1 MMLHKTISKFNLF
14 QIKSIDS
21 WMCFFEVLQI
31 NICEMLQQETEKST
45 FRVNFQIG
53 FDFITT
59 MILQNTIKFFQIQLV
74 SNWKFE

>member
-1 MMLHKTISKFNLF
+1 MILQNTIFKFNLF
-14 QIKSIDS
+14 QIKSIVS
-21 WMCFFEVLQI
+21 WMCFFEVLQR

-74 SNWKFE
+74 SNW